1 MSGNINTRRHI
12 CHIRKKFLRDGVHAI
27 VSRLS
32 VRFYACNAARKFQS
46 ARACALETLRDVCE
60 HDAYVVLTSDIYLTY
75 DDSDLFPNHRLI
87 RC

>member
-1 MSGNINTRRHI
+1 MSENINTSHLFISVRNSYVT
-12 CHIRKKFLRDGVHAI
+12 DMHAI

-46 ARACALETLRDVCE
+46 ARARALETLRDVCE